1 MVLRVGRPAW
11 LILPLLAVT
20 VMVPVQA
27 EGAAPPTTSCQ
38 VFPADNVWNTDI
50 STLPVHARSAQWLAS
65 MASTTTLH
73 PDFGG
78 PPYGFPFNVVDGTHA
93 TVSVAFQYASE
104 SDAGPY
110 PLGTA
115 TLI

>member
-38 VFPADNVWNTDI
+38 VFPGDNIWNTDI
-50 STLPVHARSAQWLAS
+50 STLPVHARSAQWLSS
-65 MASTTTLH
+65 MAASSTNLH
-73 PDFGG
+73 PDFG
-78 PPYGFPFNVVDGTHA
+78 PP
-93 TVSVAFQYASE
+93 
-104 SDAGPY
+104 
-110 PLGTA
+110 
-115 TLI
+115 